1 MKSNIEQSTETSTL
15 PENKIPTEIK
25 FSTTFLVYLSELKEH
40 KIIYLSFL
48 LTIQRLLLQEAA
60 KGDWTK
66 EYSETIN
73 ENLCVLEQLI
83 ILA

>member
-1 MKSNIEQSTETSTL
+1 MDETSETSSL
-15 PENKIPTEIK
+15 SESEISSEIN
-25 FSTTFLVYLSELKEH
+25 FNTTFLVYLSELKEH
-40 KIIYLSFL
+40 KITYLSFL

-83 ILA
+83 LLA

>member
-1 MKSNIEQSTETSTL
+1 MEKNPETSSLLET
-15 PENKIPTEIK
+15 EIPTEIK
-25 FSTTFLVYLSELKEH
+25 FSTTFLQCLSELKEH

-60 KGDWTK
+60 KNDWTK